1 MNKRGMTLIEVLVA
15 LLLLSVAY
23 NLIFP
28 VYFSVQKQYNK
39 VIEENEAN
47 ENLALALE
55 QMKADIINSRGVM
68 RCRDNQLEL
77 AEGVRYQLKA
87 DPQQGKHLYTNLTGY
102 VLYRQENGKVNQPIA
117 NFLQSM
123 QVRYFDA
130 DGKECMISSQVASV
144 EIKLTAK
151 AGSKKLVR
159 KSALA
164 MGTGGKLY
172 G

>member
-1 MNKRGMTLIEVLVA
+1 MNKRGMTLMEVLVV
-15 LLLLSVAY
+15 LLILGTVY
-23 NLIFP
+23 NLIFT
-28 VYFSVQKQYNK
+28 VYFSLQKQYNMI
-39 VIEENEAN
+39 IEQNEVK

-55 QMKADIINSRGVM
+55 QIKADVINSQGVV
-68 RCRDNQLEL
+68 RCRSDKLEL
-77 AEGVRYQLKA
+77 AEGIIYQLKD
-87 DPQQGKHLYTNLTGY
+87 DPQRGQHLYTSLTGY
-102 VLYRQENGKVNQPIA
+102 VLYRQENGKANQPIA

-130 DGKECMISSQVASV
+130 GGKECALSSQVASV

-151 AGSKKLVR
+151 VGKKKIVR

-164 MGTGGKLY
+164 LGTGGKLY